1 MVCDEERRH
10 TEISGAKYSKEVVSA
25 MHLKAHTIET
35 KVAHRKFGQTDVC
48 IRSFISR
55 WIKDSS
61 FAV

>member
-1 MVCDEERRH
+1 VTRKEGIPRSAVLFT
-10 TEISGAKYSKEVVSA
+10 TESVVSA
-25 MHLKAHTIET
+25 MLLKARTIET
-35 KVAHRKFGQTDVC
+35 KATHRKSGQTDVC